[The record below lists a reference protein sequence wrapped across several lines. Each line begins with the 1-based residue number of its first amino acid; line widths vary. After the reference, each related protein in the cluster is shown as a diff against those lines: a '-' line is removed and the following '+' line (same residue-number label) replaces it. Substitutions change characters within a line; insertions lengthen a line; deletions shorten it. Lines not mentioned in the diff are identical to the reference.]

1 MGLLI
6 ISLYF
11 YLLSIEG
18 VDIHFILA
26 LTTANV
32 VMFFVLSLII

>member
-1 MGLLI
+1 MF
-6 ISLYF
+6 ISYP
-11 YLLSIEG
+11 SQG